1 MPLLLKVMQDGLNP
15 HLKMNYVV
23 VICNSISVETVSK

>member
-1 MPLLLKVMQDGLNP
+1 MLLLLKVMQDGLNP
-15 HLKMNYVV
+15 YLLMNYVV